1 MRIGEFT
8 EGWCFKLSLNKGS
21 QYVVCSKNGM
31 LYNRMVEF
39 VTKLKLLEDGLV
51 SDDFMQGMST
61 GGKMNVGAGGAGGS
75 NGGGA
80 GGAGGADGGMGSS
93 SE

>member
-1 MRIGEFT
+1 
-8 EGWCFKLSLNKGS
+8 
-21 QYVVCSKNGM
+21 M

>member
-21 QYVVCSKNGM
+21 QYVLCTKNG
-31 LYNRMVEF
+31 LVYNRMVEF

-61 GGKMNVGAGGAGGS
+61 GGKMNVGAGGAGG
-75 NGGGA
+75 
-80 GGAGGADGGMGSS
+80 GAGGADGGMGSS